1 MTLDAQIDLATL
13 GPVHVIGV
21 GGAGM
26 SGIARVMVSR
36 GVNVS
41 GSDAKESR
49 RTAALRALGVEVHI
63 GHDPAQIPVGATVVI
78 STAIKEANPELAA
91 ARTRGLR
98 VLTRAEALAV
108 LMAGS
113 KGIAVSG
120 THGKTTTTSML
131 TVALQHC
138 GADPSFVIGSELNE
152 SGSNAHAGDGEL
164 FVAEADE
171 SDGSFLQLGAFA
183 GIVTNVEADHLDYWG
198 SLEAVE
204 RGFDDFAAGIGSRG
218 GFIVVCVDDPGG
230 AALAERLKGSE
241 VDVLTYGESAAAS
254 NRVNV
259 INTQGSGWTF
269 EVVVKGVRTSPI
281 TLQVPGQHNMLNATA
296 ALVCGLGLGF
306 NVGQLAEGLAAFS
319 GTRRRFEFRGQ
330 ADGVRVYDDY
340 AHHPTEIAA
349 TLRAARDAVGDG
361 RLVVAFQAHHYYRT
375 ALFSKEFGQALGL
388 ADDVVVLEV
397 FAPGEDPIPGA
408 SGQVMAANVP
418 LPSENVVFEPSW
430 SAVAGHLASRARAGD
445 MVMTLGAGD
454 ISMMGPEVLALLE
467 RRARETV
474 VDSNAVS

>member
-418 LPSENVVFEPSW
+418 LPSANVVFEPSW

>member
-218 GFIVVCVDDPGG
+218 GFIVICVDDPGG

>member
-241 VDVLTYGESAAAS
+241 IDVLTYGESAAAS